1 MLLKQQLEMAD
12 ATLTKDIVLRRK
24 VHLVDQPDY
33 EDRVR
38 ALLLDMEEMTK

>member
-1 MLLKQQLEMAD
+1 MAD
-12 ATLTKDIVLRRK
+12 ANLTKDNVERK
-24 VHLVDQPDY
+24 RVHLVDQPDY